1 MTTENKSQ
9 FWIKFVLLFGFLLQ
23 FFIAFLFFYLSKGFD
38 LFSIMGTNINLL
50 LRLLFSL
57 MVAAPLGF
65 MAANLIFHHLP
76 FVRQEM
82 KKVGDY
88 KATQIILLKL
98 LCVSLFFVGVV
109 SLAAY
114 FFI

>member
-23 FFIAFLFFYLSKGFD
+23 FFIA
-38 LFSIMGTNINLL
+38 LL